1 MSVCLSAVISNCIFK
16 ISRDNMTELQ
26 MNSPSKFELL
36 LQGGLEIFYPELGDV
51 GCTYIPRCNA
61 YRKRISKEWI
71 NPEVKYQQA
80 DTYVLI
86 MVDPDAPSRSNPM
99 YRFWRHWAV
108 TDIKFLFYFYFW
120 YPDYLRPTPPPG
132 SGYHRYQFL
141 LYEQFLDLSL
151 SFPGSWNVNN
161 FVDRFHL
168 GTPVAST
175 QFHNYNDV
183 GKYPNKA
190 ECHTCKYPRKLI
202 HTHTHTHTQTI

>member
-1 MSVCLSAVISNCIFK
+1 MMPLVSYFLAVSFLLIVLQDSVIMEECTFRKLDREDKIFC
-16 ISRDNMTELQ
+16 R
-26 MNSPSKFELL
+26 
-36 LQGGLEIFYPELGDV
+36 GGLEIFYPELGDV

-80 DTYVLI
+80 DTNKKYVLI

-108 TDIKFLFYFYFW
+108 TDISGADLKKGNLKGHVLA
-120 YPDYLRPTPPPG
+120 DYLRPTPPPG

-141 LYEQFLDLSL
+141 LYEQPAHEDVSL
-151 SFPGSWNVNN
+151 NSDETTSSGSWNVNN

-175 QFHNYNDV
+175 QFVTKDYHD
-183 GKYPNKA
+183 
-190 ECHTCKYPRKLI
+190 
-202 HTHTHTHTQTI
+202 